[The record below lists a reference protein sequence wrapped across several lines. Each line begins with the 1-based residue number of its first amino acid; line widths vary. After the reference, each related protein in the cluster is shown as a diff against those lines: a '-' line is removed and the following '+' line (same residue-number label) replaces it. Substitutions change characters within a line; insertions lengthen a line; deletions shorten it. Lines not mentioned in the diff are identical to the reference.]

1 MVSNCS
7 LPVIVI
13 QAKVPNTKKGGWGA
27 GGCGGGWGG
36 GGSISREKSMGV
48 LNSMQTTNED
58 SHADFSNLLMLCLH
72 LVSRTSYRV
81 IHYIKKKWHARMEPE
96 PSS

>member
-13 QAKVPNTKKGGWGA
+13 QAKVSNTKKEGGRGVYFK
-27 GGCGGGWGG
+27 
-36 GGSISREKSMGV
+36 RKSMGV

-81 IHYIKKKWHARMEPE
+81 IYYIKKMACQNGTRTK
-96 PSS
+96 